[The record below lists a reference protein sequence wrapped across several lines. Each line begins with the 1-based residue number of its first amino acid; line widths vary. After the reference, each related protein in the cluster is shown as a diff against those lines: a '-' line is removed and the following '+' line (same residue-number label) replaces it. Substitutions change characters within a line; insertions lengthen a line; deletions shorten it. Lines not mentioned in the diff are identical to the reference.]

1 MTVMSHET
9 GGWIAK
15 AATAATAT
23 GIAAISIGTI
33 GTISM
38 KIDDGG
44 ALLRV

>member
-23 GIAAISIGTI
+23 GIVAISTGIT
-33 GTISM
+33 GTISI
-38 KIDDGG
+38 KIEDGG
-44 ALLRV
+44 ALRGV